1 MSVADRT
8 DHSAARSA
16 ARDRLRED
24 GSGDAAVAAFLDAF
38 DRLAAGDTGA
48 IGEHEITGVLDL
60 PDADRLP
67 APDESV
73 LAALDHTVVIKLN
86 GGLGTSMGLTGPKSL
101 LRVRGEDTFLDLTAR
116 SLLDLRART
125 GHQVPLVLM
134 DSFATRD
141 PSLAA
146 LARHGDLSGPLPR
159 DFLQNRVPKLDA
171 DTLAPAEHP
180 TDPELTWAPP
190 GHGDFYPALAGSGML
205 RTLLDQGF
213 RYAFVSNIDNLGAV
227 LDPRILGHVV
237 ATGVPFLME
246 VADRT
251 AADRKGGHLARRR
264 PTPDARSADGGSASA
279 DGRSGDAVAGQG
291 QGQGGLV
298 LREIAQTREA
308 DLDAFADTATHRYFN
323 TNSLWVDL
331 RALDAAMT
339 AAGGVLSLPMIVNH
353 KTVDPTDPASRR
365 VVQLETAM
373 GAAIATFPGA
383 GALRV
388 PRSRFLPVKTTND
401 LLVLRSDAYEV
412 RDGALH
418 LVAGRDSAPLVDLDG
433 HFTLVGDFDTR
444 FPGGPP
450 SLVDADSLTV
460 RGDVVFGAG
469 VTVRGAVTVTA
480 EGHRDIPD
488 GAVLTG

>member
-1 MSVADRT
+1 MSGADRT
-8 DHSAARSA
+8 DHSTARAA

-38 DRLAAGDTGA
+38 DRLAAGDTGT
-48 IGEHEITGVLDL
+48 IGEPEITGVSDL
-60 PDADRLP
+60 PDADLLP
-67 APDESV
+67 APDEAV
-73 LAALDHTVVIKLN
+73 LDALDHTVVIKLN

-101 LRVRGEDTFLDLTAR
+101 LRVRGDDTFLDLTAR

-125 GHQVPLVLM
+125 GHRVPLVLM
-134 DSFATRD
+134 NSFATRE
-141 PSLAA
+141 PSLSA
-146 LARHGDLSGPLPR
+146 LARHGDLSGPLPK

-171 DTLAPAEHP
+171 ETLLPAEHP
-180 TDPELTWAPP
+180 ADPDLTWAPP

-205 RTLLDQGF
+205 HTLLEQGF

-251 AADRKGGHLARRR
+251 AADRKGGHLARRHR
-264 PTPDARSADGGSASA
+264 AAGHGAGGH
-279 DGRSGDAVAGQG
+279 GAGG
-291 QGQGGLV
+291 HKPGGLV
-298 LREIAQTREA
+298 LREIAQTRDA
-308 DLDAFADTATHRYFN
+308 DLDAFADTSTHRYFN

-331 RALDAAMT
+331 PALDAAMT

-353 KTVDPTDPASRR
+353 KTVDPTDAGSTR

-373 GAAIATFPGA
+373 GAAIATFDGA

-401 LLVLRSDAYEV
+401 LLVLRSDAYV
-412 RDGALH
+412 VLDGALR
-418 LVAGRDSAPLVDLDG
+418 LAAERTAAPLVDLDG
-433 HFTLVGDFDTR
+433 HFKLVGDFDRR

-460 RGDVVFGAG
+460 RGDVEFGAG
-469 VTVRGAVTVTA
+469 VTVRGSVTVTT
-480 EGHRDIPD
+480 EEPLTVPD